1 MSTNAEFVKK
11 LRSAKTQWARFCL
24 CDFHVHSPASYDVRK
39 SGLYEQLSTAEQEM
53 LKDIAIPNESTDL
66 AAHEQAVLTAYP
78 VAEYYSKLVAR
89 RNDIATQ
96 LGLSEAEDWAIV
108 AITDHNVCEY
118 SAKVSEMAWN
128 ERINNH
134 LIVMPAIELDI
145 IFPVDGAEGNASI
158 HLLTIFTP
166 CTTAA
171 DIRVAIHDASGG
183 IDWKPG
189 NKSLTIK
196 SLPEFVQKLR
206 HHAACPA
213 ICVAAHV
220 SSSKGVQSETK
231 NKLLSYVDAE
241 IVALESSKLT
251 EGANKHEIQKQ
262 IEYIKENKVSL
273 EVLKIIGECG
283 FDALQVS
290 NVTDEKHYRRLHRFK
305 QEHGRSTPI
314 VCSDAHVSSDVFN
327 AGDNAVPHLKVCR
340 TPNTQPEWMNEIR
353 KAIRCGETRFT
364 HIAPGNVSKWIEGI
378 EVIPDAAGAA
388 NFWPT
393 ASNSFD
399 LPFSRNLNCIIGGR
413 GSGKSSVIEAIG
425 FLTKPEDYQL
435 TPPQREASDYYKRA
449 KATLQ
454 GCKIKL
460 CWKSNSKDGE
470 SSIPAGGLFVSRYFD
485 PKDNHKESEITG
497 KDDKSIPSP
506 TIPSVQLYRFKEIE
520 SKADADGLRKLF
532 DDICGKEVGE
542 LSSKIDRCVKALI
555 DQSSAVIE
563 KARTIAT
570 LTKDGAP
577 LRKYAA
583 LLLEYHQANKPEVQS
598 HYEALDKI
606 EIAGKAAKSF
616 VDEWEAIQVNL
627 GIGDARSS
635 IESFFN
641 RLASKCYDESGNL
654 LPYFNELAGLLKSD
668 AVKPDIKKE
677 ILDALSKIEGQL
689 NIAQGILSGSH
700 QSLQA
705 KYQDEKDTLV
715 GKGLPVGSKDR
726 EAKKS
731 ALDDAKSALT
741 EYRSALTGYDET
753 CSEREVLFL
762 ELQKHCKRRTELREQ
777 TAEKITTQLARD
789 LENANLVVL
798 AQAQAMAD
806 QKEFGKW
813 LEKYIAPHIARL
825 RPARIKALLEKE
837 NLIPSAL
844 RALLH
849 GDNEKSDIL
858 STSKASATDGLVTA
872 EEAEE
877 IFKKTRAR
885 ERFDPEVLQEDV
897 DETVWNDLPS
907 EIKKGLWMFYDD
919 DVAGQHELKL
929 HYVLEL
935 DQIVF
940 DDIPVILLNDRPL
953 DAGSKPRPLNQLS
966 PGQRCSAILPILLLN
981 GDSPLIIDQP
991 EDNLDNSLIRQVIV
1005 NVLASIKLRRQVIV
1019 ATHNP
1024 NLPVLGDA
1032 EQTIALKAI
1041 DENKS
1046 ELEAHGNLD
1055 QSEIVGRITDIME
1068 GGREA
1073 FQYRQ
1078 TIYQQHWIGHVEGDK
1093 L

>member
-1 MSTNAEFVKK
+1 MSTNADFVKK
-11 LRSAKTQWARFCL
+11 LRDAKTQWARFCL

-39 SGLYEQLSTAEQEM
+39 PGLYEQLSAAEQEM
-53 LKDIAIPNESTDL
+53 LKDIAIPNASTDL
-66 AAHEQAVLTAYP
+66 VAHEQAVLAAYP
-78 VAEYYSKLVAR
+78 VAEFYSRLVAR
-89 RNDIATQ
+89 RNEIATQ

-128 ERINNH
+128 ERINNR

-189 NKSLTIK
+189 NKSLTIQ

-206 HHAACPA
+206 RNTTCPA

-251 EGANKHEIQKQ
+251 EGANKQEIQKQ
-262 IEYIKENKVSL
+262 IEYIKENKVAL

-378 EVIPDAAGAA
+378 EVIPDAEGAA

-425 FLTKPEDYQL
+425 FLTKPDDYQL
-435 TPPQREASDYYKRA
+435 TSTKREASDYYKRA

-497 KDDKSIPSP
+497 KDDKSISSP

-520 SKADADGLRKLF
+520 SKADADGLRELF

-542 LSSKIDRCVKALI
+542 LSSEIDRCVKALI

-570 LTKDGAP
+570 LTKDGVP

-616 VDEWEAIQVNL
+616 LDEWEVIQENL

-668 AVKPDIKKE
+668 SVKPDIKKE

-689 NIAQGILSGSH
+689 NITQNHLSGSH
-700 QSLQA
+700 QSLQTQ
-705 KYQDEKDTLV
+705 YQNEKDTLV

-741 EYRSALTGYDET
+741 QYRSALAGYNET
-753 CSEREVLFL
+753 CADREVLFL

-789 LENANLVVL
+789 LEKANLVVV

-806 QKEFGKW
+806 NKEFGKW
-813 LEKYIAPHIARL
+813 LEKYIAPHIPRHK
-825 RPARIKALLEKE
+825 PARIKALLEKKT
-837 NLIPSAL
+837 LVPSDL

-849 GDNEKSDIL
+849 GDSEVESDIL
-858 STSKASATDGLVTA
+858 STSEARATDGLVTSD
-872 EEAEE
+872 EAEE
-877 IFKKTRAR
+877 IFKATRAR
-885 ERFDPEVLQEDV
+885 ERLDPEVQKEDI
-897 DETVWNDLPS
+897 DEAVWNDLPS
-907 EIKKGLWMFYDD
+907 EIKEGLWMFYDD
-919 DVAGQHELKL
+919 EAGQHKLKL
-929 HYVLEL
+929 HHVLEL

-1078 TIYQQHWIGHVEGDK
+1078 TIYQQHWIGHVEVDQP
-1093 L
+1093 

>member
-1 MSTNAEFVKK
+1 
-11 LRSAKTQWARFCL
+11 
-24 CDFHVHSPASYDVRK
+24 
-39 SGLYEQLSTAEQEM
+39 
-53 LKDIAIPNESTDL
+53 
-66 AAHEQAVLTAYP
+66 
-78 VAEYYSKLVAR
+78 
-89 RNDIATQ
+89 
-96 LGLSEAEDWAIV
+96 
-108 AITDHNVCEY
+108 
-118 SAKVSEMAWN
+118 
-128 ERINNH
+128 
-134 LIVMPAIELDI
+134 
-145 IFPVDGAEGNASI
+145 
-158 HLLTIFTP
+158 
-166 CTTAA
+166 
-171 DIRVAIHDASGG
+171 
-183 IDWKPG
+183 
-189 NKSLTIK
+189 
-196 SLPEFVQKLR
+196 
-206 HHAACPA
+206 
-213 ICVAAHV
+213 
-220 SSSKGVQSETK
+220 
-231 NKLLSYVDAE
+231 
-241 IVALESSKLT
+241 
-251 EGANKHEIQKQ
+251 
-262 IEYIKENKVSL
+262 
-273 EVLKIIGECG
+273 
-283 FDALQVS
+283 
-290 NVTDEKHYRRLHRFK
+290 
-305 QEHGRSTPI
+305 
-314 VCSDAHVSSDVFN
+314 
-327 AGDNAVPHLKVCR
+327 
-340 TPNTQPEWMNEIR
+340 
-353 KAIRCGETRFT
+353 
-364 HIAPGNVSKWIEGI
+364 VSKWIEGI

-520 SKADADGLRKLF
+520 SKADADGLRELF

-542 LSSKIDRCVKALI
+542 LSSKIDSCVKALI

-616 VDEWEAIQVNL
+616 VDEWEAIQEKL
-627 GIGDARSS
+627 GIGGARYS

-654 LPYFNELAGLLKSD
+654 LPYFNELEVLLKSD
-668 AVKPDIKKE
+668 SVTPDIKKE
-677 ILDALSKIEGQL
+677 IIDALSKIEGQL

-700 QSLQA
+700 QTLQA

-741 EYRSALTGYDET
+741 KYRSALTGYNET

-825 RPARIKALLEKE
+825 KPARIKALLEKE

-849 GDNEKSDIL
+849 GDNKKSDIL
-858 STSKASATDGLVTA
+858 STSKASATDGLVTSD
-872 EEAEE
+872 EAEE

-907 EIKKGLWMFYDD
+907 EIKEGLWMFYDD
-919 DVAGQHELKL
+919 DVAGQHKLKL
-929 HYVLEL
+929 HHVLEL

-1078 TIYQQHWIGHVEGDK
+1078 TIYQQHWIGHVET
-1093 L
+1093 

>member
-1 MSTNAEFVKK
+1 MSTNAAFVKR
-11 LRSAKTQWARFCL
+11 LRAAKTQWARFCL

-39 SGLYEQLSTAEQEM
+39 PGLYKHLSASEQDM
-53 LKDIAIPNESTDL
+53 LKNIAIPNSSTDL
-66 AAHEQAVLTAYP
+66 VVHEKAVLNAYP
-78 VAEYYSKLVAR
+78 PVEYYKNLVAR
-89 RNDIATQ
+89 RNEIATQ
-96 LGLSEAEDWAIV
+96 LGLSEAEDWAFI

-118 SAKVSEMAWN
+118 STKVAEIAWN
-128 ERINNH
+128 EKSKNR
-134 LIVMPAIELDI
+134 LIAMPAIELDI
-145 IFPVDGAEGNASI
+145 TFVVDGTKDSASI
-158 HLLTIFTP
+158 HLLVIFSP
-166 CTTAA
+166 STTDA
-171 DIRVAIHDASGG
+171 DIRVAIHNASG

-189 NKSLTIK
+189 NTSLAIQ
-196 SLPEFVQKLR
+196 SLPNFVQGLR
-206 HHAACPA
+206 NHTKYPA
-213 ICVAAHV
+213 ICIAAHV
-220 SSSKGVQSETK
+220 SSSKGVQSETAK
-231 NKLLSYVDAE
+231 LLLSYVDAE
-241 IVALESSKLT
+241 IVALESSKLSDH
-251 EGANKHEIQKQ
+251 ADKQEIQKQ
-262 IEYIKENKVSL
+262 IDHIKDNNVSL
-273 EVLKIIGECG
+273 GVLKIIGECG

-290 NVTDEKHYRRLHRFK
+290 NVTDEKHYRRLHRFRS
-305 QEHGRSTPI
+305 EHGRSTPI
-314 VCSDAHVSSDVFN
+314 VCSDAHASSKVFN
-327 AGDNAVPHLKVCR
+327 AGGGAVPHLKVCR
-340 TPNTQPEWMNEIR
+340 TPDTQAEWLSEIR

-378 EVIPDAAGAA
+378 EVIPDADGAA
-388 NFWPT
+388 KFWPT
-393 ASNSFD
+393 PSNSFN

-413 GSGKSSVIEAIG
+413 GSGKSAVIEAIG

-435 TPPQREASDYYKRA
+435 TPAQREETDYYKRA

-460 CWKSNSKDGE
+460 CWKSNTKDGE
-470 SSIPAGGLFVSRYFD
+470 SSIPTGGLYISRYFD
-485 PKDNHKESEITG
+485 PKDSHKKTEITS
-497 KDDKSIPSP
+497 KDDISIPSP

-520 SKADADGLRKLF
+520 SKADADGLRELL
-532 DDICGKEVGE
+532 DDICGHEVGE
-542 LSSKIDRCVKALI
+542 LSIKIDQCVKALL

-563 KARTIAT
+563 RARVITS

-583 LLLEYHQANKPEVQS
+583 LLLEYHQANKAEVQS

-606 EIAGKAAKSF
+606 EIAGKAAITF
-616 VDEWEAIQVNL
+616 VNEWQTLRNTL
-627 GIGDARSS
+627 GLDGAKAS
-635 IESFFN
+635 IERFFEDLTN
-641 RLASKCYDESGNL
+641 KCYDDNGKL
-654 LPYFNELAGLLKSD
+654 VPYFNELAVLLETD
-668 AVKPDIKKE
+668 TVNPDLKKE
-677 ILDALSKIEGQL
+677 ILEALSKIEGYISGTQ
-689 NIAQGILSGSH
+689 NILSTSH
-700 QSLQA
+700 QALQA
-705 KYQDEKDTLV
+705 KYQSEKDALV
-715 GKGLPVGSKDR
+715 SKGLPVGSKDR

-741 EYRSALTGYDET
+741 KYRSALTEYGET
-753 CSEREVLFL
+753 CIEREVLFG

-777 TAEKITTQLARD
+777 TAKKITDQLARD
-789 LENANLVVL
+789 LEDTNLVIM
-798 AQAQAMAD
+798 AQAQPMAD

-813 LEKYIAPHIARL
+813 LEKYIAPHIPRH
-825 RPARIKALLEKE
+825 RPARIKALLEKKS
-837 NLIPSAL
+837 LMPSDL

-849 GDNEKSDIL
+849 GDGKVQSDIL
-858 STSKASATDGLVTA
+858 STGEARASDGLLTTV
-872 EEAEE
+872 EADE
-877 IFKKTRAR
+877 IVKATKAR
-885 ERFDPEVLQEDV
+885 ERLDPEVRQGDV
-897 DETVWNDLPS
+897 DEAVWNDLPS
-907 EIKKGLWMFYDD
+907 EIKEGLWTFYD
-919 DVAGQHELKL
+919 DVAGQHKLKL
-929 HYVLEL
+929 HHVLEL

-953 DAGSKPRPLNQLS
+953 DVGSKPRPLNQLS

-1046 ELEAHGNLD
+1046 EMEAHGNLD

-1078 TIYQQHWIGHVEGDK
+1078 TIYQQHWIGHVES
-1093 L
+1093 